1 MGLNMSYT
9 SKVILFVVLVLIGV
23 VFLAVGLHSGEKAEE
38 DALDKKDKEDFAEL
52 RKAEKKVC
60 KKREKRLNKIV
71 EADREEQKRKG
82 IAKKQD
88 VCPWEAPSESH
99 V

>member
-9 SKVILFVVLVLIGV
+9 SKVILFAVLVLIGV

-38 DALDKKDKEDFAEL
+38 DALDKKAAGDFAEL
-52 RKAEKKVC
+52 CKAEKEVC
-60 KKREKRLNKIV
+60 KKRKKRLNKIV

-82 IAKKQD
+82 IVKKQD
-88 VCPWEAPSESH
+88 VCPWEAPSESQ